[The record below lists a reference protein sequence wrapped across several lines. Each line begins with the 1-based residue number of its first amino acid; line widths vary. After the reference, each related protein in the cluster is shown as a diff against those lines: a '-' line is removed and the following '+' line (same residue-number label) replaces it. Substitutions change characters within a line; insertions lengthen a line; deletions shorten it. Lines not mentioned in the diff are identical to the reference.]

1 MRQLAR
7 QRRHSRPKRR
17 RGRFSGL
24 YKVLSV
30 LLVAAAVVVACIVFF
45 RVNTIDVAGNVR
57 YTSQEIIEA
66 SGIQQGDNLIL
77 LPSMR
82 ISAQIQTKLP
92 YVERV
97 ALQPAYPDGLIIKV
111 TERVA
116 AASVDSAEGR
126 WLISSQGKL
135 LEKDSGGIQVIQITG
150 LTAVGAYAGGILQ
163 ASEEQ
168 ALTLEYVKELLMV
181 LEQQGILLECTALDC
196 TAATSMTLHYG
207 IYRLRLPR
215 GGDYGYCIELAKSA
229 LKTGLE
235 DGKLLE
241 GQGGLLDLTV
251 SDGRARFRPD
261 TD

>member
-7 QRRHSRPKRR
+7 QRRHSRPSRR

-30 LLVAAAVVVACIVFF
+30 LLVAAAVAVACIVFF

-57 YTSQEIIEA
+57 YTAEEIIEA
-66 SGIQQGDNLIL
+66 SGIRQGDNLII
-77 LPSMR
+77 LPSLR
-82 ISAQIQTKLP
+82 ISAQIQTRLP

-97 ALQPAYPDGLIIKV
+97 AIQPAYPDGLVIKV

-126 WLISSQGKL
+126 WLISAQGKL
-135 LEKDSGGIQVIQITG
+135 LEKDNGAVQTIQVTG
-150 LTAVGAYAGGILQ
+150 LTAVGAYAGGMIQ
-163 ASEEQ
+163 AAEEEQ
-168 ALTLEYVKELLMV
+168 LTLEYVKDLLSV
-181 LEQQGILLECTALDC
+181 LERQEILTQCTALDC
-196 TAATSMTLHYG
+196 TAATSMTLNYD

-215 GGDYGYCIELAKSA
+215 GGDYDYCIELARSA
-229 LKTGLE
+229 LAKGLE
-235 DGKLLE
+235 EGKILE

-251 SDGRARFRPD
+251 SDGKARFRPD
-261 TD
+261 MD